1 MKTDPGRARPLS
13 TFDVI
18 FARQLRVTASQESLE
33 ALDRLAKLPILT
45 IDLKYVCSK
54 TIRVDYIFTFGINK
68 GKIKRTYAGRYIETD
83 TAD

>member
-1 MKTDPGRARPLS
+1 MSSTNGPEAVLESPRISPG
-13 TFDVI
+13 
-18 FARQLRVTASQESLE
+18 LRVTASQESLE